1 MSGKRKCNLTRLCVR
16 FAKATLKCGLLG
28 FFLCKYSAL
37 KLINEKSESSSITN
51 SERACSRV
59 IKSIFFCSASF
70 SIKRNMETSTGL
82 PLVGR
87 GGSDINLFY
96 IIAKFHT
103 TKKKKGK
110 QQDDYVSFD
119 FEQKTFNTLII
130 HNLYVLM
137 YRRARFSEQLTNTVK
152 WWTVNFFHIVHF
164 MESELF
170 PYSIYK
176 KMWRLW
182 IYSARTEYL

>member
-103 TKKKKGK
+103 TKKKRKTTRRLRFIWLWTENL
-110 QQDDYVSFD
+110 QYTDY
-119 FEQKTFNTLII
+119 T

-137 YRRARFSEQLTNTVK
+137 YRRAHFSEQLTNTVK
-152 WWTVNFFHIVHF
+152 WWIVNFFHIVHF
-164 MESELF
+164 MDSELF